1 MKKATVVLIVLMLL
15 LQALAFIAG
24 CGSEEEK
31 SLDEELAVYAVEN
44 ILVPELRDS
53 DFVVEWMRKST
64 GIDDV
69 SPDELGLR
77 FWKWEGGALSEITL
91 DEYKELASQRVDGD
105 PNNWT
110 YSQHSITVLEIDEDK
125 GEAVV
130 EIGSLYNPYAGS
142 GVRYLLRKEGDEWT
156 KVSEGTVWGS

>member
-1 MKKATVVLIVLMLL
+1 MKKATVLLIVLILL
-15 LQALAFIAG
+15 PLAFVAG

-31 SLDEELAVYAVEN
+31 SLDEEVAVFAVEN

-53 DFVVEWMRKST
+53 DFIVTWMRQST
-64 GIDDV
+64 GVSDV

-77 FWKWEGGALSEITL
+77 FWKWEGGALTEITL
-91 DEYKELASQRVDGD
+91 EEYKELASQRVDGD

-110 YSQHSITVLEIDEDK
+110 YSQHSITVLEIDGDK
-125 GEAVV
+125 AEAVV